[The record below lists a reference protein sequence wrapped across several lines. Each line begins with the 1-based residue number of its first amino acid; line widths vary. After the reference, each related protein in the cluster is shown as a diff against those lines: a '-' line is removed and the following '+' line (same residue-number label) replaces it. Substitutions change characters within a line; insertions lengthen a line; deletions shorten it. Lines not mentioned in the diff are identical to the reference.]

1 MKGTRLSALDYTLLL
16 LTVGILLL
24 AARAAGEL
32 ADRFGQPAVLGEIAA
47 GIALGPTALG
57 RFAPDAAATLF
68 PAAGPRVV
76 VLDGLFLL
84 AIVLFMLV
92 AGMEVDLSTVW
103 RQGRAAAAVGIA
115 GTTLPF
121 AFGFVAAWL
130 APNLLGFDGDSSPYI
145 FALFF
150 ATALSISALPV
161 IAKTLMDL
169 GLYYT
174 DLGMIVISAAIV
186 SDVAG
191 WMLFA
196 VILGMMDIES
206 AHAGGIAF
214 TIALVI
220 GFAATMLTVVRW
232 AIHRALPWVQA
243 HTSFPGGVLG
253 LALALALCSAA
264 FTEWAGV
271 HAIFGAFLAG
281 VAIGDSSHLR
291 NHTRTIIRQFVSFF
305 FAPLFFASIGLKVD
319 FAAHFDL
326 GLVLI
331 VIVLACIG
339 KVLACGGAGIL
350 AGMPKR
356 ESWAVA
362 FALNARGAMEIIL
375 GLLALR
381 YGVISER
388 LFVALVVM
396 ALVTSVMS
404 GVWIPAVL
412 KRAKRRKIEDFLSAK
427 TYMRELR
434 ATDPR
439 GAIRELSESVA
450 QAVGL
455 EPAALSLA
463 ASDREFIAST
473 ALGNGVAV
481 PHARVAGAKAFC
493 VGVGISPVGI
503 DFNAPDGKPAHV
515 LFLLASPAHDD
526 GAQLEILADVAD
538 RFSDPA
544 FYEKV
549 AAAGSYTEF
558 LAVLR
563 TRGN

>member
-1 MKGTRLSALDYTLLL
+1 MSALDYTLLL
-16 LTVGILLL
+16 LTLGILLV
-24 AARAAGEL
+24 AARALGEL
-32 ADRFGQPAVLGEIAA
+32 AVRFGQPTVLGEISA
-47 GIALGPTALG
+47 GILLGPTLLG
-57 RFAPDAAATLF
+57 RFAPDAVTWLF
-68 PAAGPRVV
+68 PLAGPRAT

-92 AGMEVDLSTVW
+92 AGLEVDLSTVW
-103 RQGRAAAAVGIA
+103 RQGKSAAAVGIA
-115 GTTLPF
+115 GTVAPF
-121 AFGFVAAWL
+121 ILGFAAAWI
-130 APNLLGFDGDSSPYI
+130 APRALGFDGGSSPLI

-169 GLYYT
+169 GLYYS
-174 DLGMIVISAAIV
+174 DLGMIVISAAMF
-186 SDVAG
+186 SDVVG
-191 WMLFA
+191 WILFA
-196 VILGMMDIES
+196 VILSLMNVGA
-206 AHAGGIAF
+206 AHSGGIGS

-220 GFAATMLTVVRW
+220 GFAAFMLTAVRW
-232 AIHRALPWVQA
+232 VIHRTLPWVQA

-253 LALALALCSAA
+253 LAFAMALCSAA

-281 VAIGDSSHLR
+281 VAIGDSAHLR

-326 GLVLI
+326 ALVL
-331 VIVLACIG
+331 VVLVLACLG
-339 KVLACGGAGIL
+339 KVLACGGAGII

-356 ESWAVA
+356 EAWAVA

-381 YGVISER
+381 YGVINER
-388 LFVALVVM
+388 LFVALVIM
-396 ALVTSVMS
+396 ALVTSVFS
-404 GVWIPAVL
+404 GISIPAVL
-412 KRAKRRKIEDFLSAK
+412 KRPKARRLEDFLSAK
-427 TYMRELR
+427 TYMGELR
-434 ATDPR
+434 ATDMR
-439 GAIRELSESVA
+439 GAIHELSDGAA

-455 EPAALSLA
+455 EAAALSLA
-463 ASDREFIAST
+463 TWEREEVAST

-481 PHARVAGAKAFC
+481 PNARIAAAAAFC
-493 VGVGISPVGI
+493 VCAGISRSGI

-515 LFLLASPAHDD
+515 LFLLVSPPKDD
-526 GAQLEILADVAD
+526 GAQLEILADVAE
-538 RFSDPA
+538 RFTDPA
-544 FYEKV
+544 LYEKA

>member
-1 MKGTRLSALDYTLLL
+1 MSALDYTLLL
-16 LTVGILLL
+16 STVGVLLL
-24 AARAAGEL
+24 AARVAGEL
-32 ADRFGQPAVLGEIAA
+32 ADRYGLPTVLGEIAA
-47 GIALGPTALG
+47 GIALGPTILG
-57 RFAPDAAATLF
+57 RFAPDVAAALF
-68 PAAGPRVV
+68 PATGPRVD

-103 RQGRAAAAVGIA
+103 RQGRAAAVVGIA
-115 GTTLPF
+115 GTVLPF
-121 AFGFVAAWL
+121 LLGFGAAW
-130 APNLLGFDGDSSPYI
+130 AVPNLLGFDGGSSSII

-169 GLYYT
+169 GLYYS
-174 DLGMIVISAAIV
+174 DLGMVVISAAIV
-186 SDVAG
+186 SDLTG
-191 WMLFA
+191 WILFA
-196 VILGMMDIES
+196 VILGMMDVEA
-206 AHAGGIAF
+206 AHTGGIGF

-220 GFAATMLTVVRW
+220 GFAAIMLTVLRW

-253 LALALALCSAA
+253 FALATALCSAA

-326 GLVLI
+326 GLVSI
-331 VIVLACIG
+331 VLVLACIG
-339 KVLACGGAGIL
+339 KVAACGGAGIW

-381 YGVISER
+381 YGVIGEP

-396 ALVTSVMS
+396 ALVTSIMS
-404 GVWIPAVL
+404 GISIPAVL
-412 KRAKRRKIEDFLSAK
+412 KRAKRRKVEDYISAK
-427 TYMRELR
+427 TFAGELR
-434 ATDPR
+434 ATGARD
-439 GAIRELSESVA
+439 AIRELSESVA
-450 QAVGL
+450 QAAGL
-455 EPAALSLA
+455 DPAVLLHAAL
-463 ASDREFIAST
+463 DRENVAST

-481 PHARVAGAKAFC
+481 PHARVVGAKAFS
-493 VGVGISPVGI
+493 VGVGISPMGI

-515 LFLLASPAHDD
+515 LFLLASPAQDD
-526 GAQLEILADVAD
+526 GAQLELLADVAD

-563 TRGN
+563 TRGD